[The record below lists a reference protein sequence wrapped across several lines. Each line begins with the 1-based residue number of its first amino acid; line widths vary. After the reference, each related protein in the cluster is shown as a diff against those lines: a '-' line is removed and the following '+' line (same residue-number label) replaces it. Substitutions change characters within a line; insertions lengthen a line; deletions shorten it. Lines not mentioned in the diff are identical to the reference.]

1 MSGIL
6 EISGFVHFVNEFV
19 NVSASD
25 ASALT
30 YEDLKEA
37 WDAHEELHEMCAAY
51 ERDHGVG
58 ELKYEGVKLPWLEAR
73 KVKVPVLKAPMPSLP
88 QLPAAGQL
96 PSLPSLPVAAS
107 LPVATK
113 VVSLSDF
120 AGVDVESGEGVTVD
134 LLLGCRAFLGQNGNN
149 YVHAYG
155 AVVRTLKKLRGEKN
169 HVSATEMSKKMS
181 GTAIENYRALASA
194 VNKMKPK
201 VKREVKASAWS
212 AYQKAEKSLYAT
224 AGQTH
229 VFGTSHP
236 LWKSLSSDEMSS
248 LKSSA
253 DASEWLKNHFTEEKV
268 KAVLGVENSA
278 A

>member
-1 MSGIL
+1 MSGI
-6 EISGFVHFVNEFV
+6 EGFVHFVNEFV

-37 WDAHEELHEMCAAY
+37 WDAHEELHEMCAAH
-51 ERDHGVG
+51 ERDHGAG

-73 KVKVPVLKAPMPSLP
+73 KVKVPVLKAP
-88 QLPAAGQL
+88 L
-96 PSLPSLPVAAS
+96 PSLPSLPSVRQLPAVPS
-107 LPVATK
+107 MPQLPVATK
-113 VVSLSDF
+113 VVSLGDF
-120 AGVDVESGEGVTVD
+120 DGVDVESGEGVTVD

-181 GTAIENYRALASA
+181 STAIENYRKLASE

-212 AYQKAEKSLYAT
+212 AYQKAEKSLYAK

-236 LWKSLSSDEMSS
+236 LWKSLSSDEMTS